1 MYHIVF
7 IVLLLRSTF
16 NVFHAWIQKFFLGGK
31 GPRENLIFFCPGG
44 GIRGLFLVVLQRE
57 FNKATC
63 ISSSNIHDMY
73 YKLYDK
79 CHLCDNVITA
89 DASELILYFIF
100 STEVCVNVEAFI
112 STPHQNQCI
121 QFIIK
126 Q

>member
-1 MYHIVF
+1 M
-7 IVLLLRSTF
+7 
-16 NVFHAWIQKFFLGGK
+16 LGS
-31 GPRENLIFFCPGG
+31 RN
-44 GIRGLFLVVLQRE
+44 LVVLQCE

-63 ISSSNIHDMY
+63 ISSSIIHDTY

-79 CHLCDNVITA
+79 CHQCYDVITA
-89 DASELILYFIF
+89 DASELVLYFIF
-100 STEVCVNVEAFI
+100 STEVCVNVQAFI